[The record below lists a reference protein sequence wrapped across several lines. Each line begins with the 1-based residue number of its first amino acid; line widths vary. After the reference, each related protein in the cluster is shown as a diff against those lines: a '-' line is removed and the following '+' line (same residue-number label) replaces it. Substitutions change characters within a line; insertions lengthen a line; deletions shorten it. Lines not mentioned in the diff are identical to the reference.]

1 MPTYELR
8 RRGYNVTAKP
18 TKEGDFL
25 RQGNNYAKMF
35 ENPQFIRC
43 RGNAVESIKDYMT
56 KWGNGSRAEICI
68 VWKDDP
74 IAHLFLAE
82 NRNGNVHFLD
92 PQTATEGVE
101 HYFKQAKEGY
111 TIIHR
116 MDNLNFTELIKECC
130 EEVRQ

>member
-74 IAHLFLAE
+74 IAHLF
-82 NRNGNVHFLD
+82 
-92 PQTATEGVE
+92 
-101 HYFKQAKEGY
+101 
-111 TIIHR
+111 
-116 MDNLNFTELIKECC
+116 
-130 EEVRQ
+130 